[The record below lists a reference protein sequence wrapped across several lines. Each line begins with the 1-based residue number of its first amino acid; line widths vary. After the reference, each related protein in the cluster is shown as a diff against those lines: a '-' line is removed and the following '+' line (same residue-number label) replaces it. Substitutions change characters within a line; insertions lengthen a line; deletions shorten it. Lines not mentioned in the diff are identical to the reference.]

1 MLPSNLKT
9 LTISV
14 LNLKKNGQKLSQRR
28 VFMTE
33 KKETQSASNKDWK
46 NYELLEETK
55 KLRTAKSTLYVPKKD
70 RYEDSKSTAI
80 IFCIFGV
87 LGDVVAILSALDIL
101 HLPIANN
108 IVSQVAMIALFT
120 FFLWIGISS
129 GIKAQKL
136 KSELGEEEDDTN
148 TINTWLEEHITKEML
163 DEICD
168 QSQGEEINYLHK
180 LEYVKE
186 QLTTEFPE
194 ADDEYLD
201 LLTDQFVSKQYES

>member
-1 MLPSNLKT
+1 
-9 LTISV
+9 
-14 LNLKKNGQKLSQRR
+14 
-28 VFMTE
+28 MTE
-33 KKETQSASNKDWK
+33 KKENNSASNKEWS

-70 RYEDSKSTAI
+70 RYEDANSTAI

-87 LGDVVAILSALDIL
+87 LGDIVAILSALDIL

-108 IVSQVAMIALFT
+108 IVSQIAMIALFT

-129 GIKAQKL
+129 AIKAKKL

-148 TINTWLEEHITKEML
+148 TINAWLEEHISKEML

-168 QSQGEEINYLHK
+168 QSQAEEINYLHK

-186 QLTTEFPE
+186 QLTTAFPD

-201 LLTDQFVSKQYES
+201 LLSDQFVSKHYDA

>member
-1 MLPSNLKT
+1 MSE
-9 LTISV
+9 
-14 LNLKKNGQKLSQRR
+14 R
-28 VFMTE
+28 
-33 KKETQSASNKDWK
+33 KETKSASNKDWS

-70 RYEDSKSTAI
+70 RYEDANSTAI

-87 LGDVVAILSALDIL
+87 LGDIVAVLSALGIL

-108 IVSQVAMIALFT
+108 IVSQIAMIALFT

-129 GIKAQKL
+129 ALKAKKL
-136 KSELGEEEDDTN
+136 KSELDEEEDDTN
-148 TINTWLEEHITKEML
+148 TINTWLEEHISQEML
-163 DEICD
+163 DGLCD
-168 QSQGEEINYLHK
+168 QSQADEINYLHK

-186 QLTTEFPE
+186 QLTTEFPD

-201 LLTDQFVSKQYES
+201 LLTDQYVSKKYEG